1 MAILFKQIFC
11 GLGNDGNSKA
21 SKQCKEMKCEKE
33 EEGVINGKKQQQL
46 TESFYKKLSLN
57 FLKRIFYWEKIYPHC
72 ETEESKPFLLYF
84 Q

>member
-21 SKQCKEMKCEKE
+21 SKQSKEMKCKKKKKEE
-33 EEGVINGKKQQQL
+33 EEGVINGKRQ
-46 TESFYKKLSLN
+46 KKNS
-57 FLKRIFYWEKIYPHC
+57 IP
-72 ETEESKPFLLYF
+72 KPAS

>member
-33 EEGVINGKKQQQL
+33 EEGVINGKKQQQQ
-46 TESFYKKLSLN
+46 KK
-57 FLKRIFYWEKIYPHC
+57 FCP
-72 ETEESKPFLLYF
+72 
-84 Q
+84 

>member
-21 SKQCKEMKCEKE
+21 SKQSKEMKCKKKKEE
-33 EEGVINGKKQQQL
+33 EEGVINGKRQ
-46 TESFYKKLSLN
+46 KKNS
-57 FLKRIFYWEKIYPHC
+57 IP
-72 ETEESKPFLLYF
+72 KPAS

>member
-21 SKQCKEMKCEKE
+21 SKQSKEMKCKKKKE
-33 EEGVINGKKQQQL
+33 EEGVINGKRQ
-46 TESFYKKLSLN
+46 KKNS
-57 FLKRIFYWEKIYPHC
+57 IP
-72 ETEESKPFLLYF
+72 KPAS

>member
-33 EEGVINGKKQQQL
+33 EEEGVINGKRQN
-46 TESFYKKLSLN
+46 KKILSLN
-57 FLKRIFYWEKIYPHC
+57 QQASRFIWH
-72 ETEESKPFLLYF
+72 
-84 Q
+84 

>member
-33 EEGVINGKKQQQL
+33 DIMNVN
-46 TESFYKKLSLN
+46 KL
-57 FLKRIFYWEKIYPHC
+57 
-72 ETEESKPFLLYF
+72 
-84 Q
+84 

>member
-21 SKQCKEMKCEKE
+21 SKQSKEMKCKKKKKGE
-33 EEGVINGKKQQQL
+33 EEGVINGKRQ
-46 TESFYKKLSLN
+46 KKNS
-57 FLKRIFYWEKIYPHC
+57 IP
-72 ETEESKPFLLYF
+72 KPAS